1 MVGALM
7 SLEMPSIGLNKKPE
21 LVFLKNGC
29 ENYFASMAITCLT
42 LDTSIRPVLTN
53 PRLRLF
59 DFFVRMWLWNAC
71 LRLILPVPV
80 SAKRFLAP
88 ELLFILGM
96 IQKILIDKI

>member
-1 MVGALM
+1 MVGALL
-7 SLEMPSIGLNKKPE
+7 SLELPSIGLNKKPE
-21 LVFLKNGC
+21 LVFLKIGW
-29 ENYFASMAITCLT
+29 NYFASIAKTCFT

-96 IQKILIDKI
+96 IQKIIK